1 MIMAM
6 RQGSL
11 FAALRGKDGRSLA
24 WALIALVLISVFVGG
39 LNSGVAATGDTAL
52 CLVDDA
58 GGKAPPPAHHHQPEC
73 CILGSSPLGAGL
85 AAAPL
90 AAGPP
95 FLSAGTDLVWAEA
108 GAAAPGAWTGGATA
122 RGPPLEA

>member
-1 MIMAM
+1 M

-24 WALIALVLISVFVGG
+24 WALIALVLMSVFVGG
-39 LNSGVAATGDTAL
+39 LNAGVAATGDTVL

-58 GGKAPPPAHHHQPEC
+58 AGKAPPPTHHHKPDC
-73 CILGSSPLGAGL
+73 CILGASPLGAGVSGQATSDAPRAL
-85 AAAPL
+85 AGIAL
-90 AAGPP
+90 A
-95 FLSAGTDLVWAEA
+95 WAEA
-108 GAAAPGAWTGGATA
+108 GDAAPGALAGIATA